1 MPAKSSSTNKYRRS
15 IRMQGYD
22 YRLAGAYFVTIVTQA
37 RAMRFGSVDDRGEV
51 SLSPDGECAAAWLA
65 KIPVHFPGAAI
76 PSWVV
81 MPNHI
86 HMVVVIDNEPVGAGS
101 RFIAPCKGSPR
112 PYQKTA
118 YTLGQ
123 IIGYYKYQT
132 TKAINLTH
140 GTPGERIWQRNYYE
154 HIIRTEDEMNRI
166 SDYILTNPLRWQ
178 TDREN
183 PDAAS
188 LPTADAWQV

>member
-1 MPAKSSSTNKYRRS
+1 
-15 IRMQGYD
+15 MQGYD
-22 YRLAGAYFVTIVTQA
+22 YHLAGAYFVTIVTQA
-37 RAMRFGSVDDRGEV
+37 RTMRFGSVDEHGNVD
-51 SLSPDGECAAAWLA
+51 LSPDGEYAVTWLME
-65 KIPVHFPGAAI
+65 IPTHFPGAAI
-76 PSWVV
+76 PSWVL

-86 HMVVVIDNEPVGAGS
+86 HLVVVMDDEPVRA
-101 RFIAPCKGSPR
+101 GSPR
-112 PYQKTA
+112 PYQKPTRP

-132 TKAINLTH
+132 TKTINLTH

-154 HIIRTEDEMNRI
+154 HIIHTEDEMNRI